1 MLVGTTG
8 FGFSTTGGGGIT
20 SGFGGR
26 SSMFFSTGDLICGG
40 GSGGGVASGLEG
52 GVDDCF
58 GVAVAVI
65 LGCTT
70 AAFLPLASSDA
81 GGSEEL
87 LLWEVMDGDVV
98 AGLASMVA
106 VSEGAGGIDEVCE
119 CTTAAFISPW
129 PTAPVIELV
138 LAKDVRI
145 EEGEVVVGF
154 RTSNTLPPPTKPESE
169 KTSDDDGSI
178 DEVCGCSTTAFALP
192 FGKPRLGIV
201 SDIALVLEPLHDTV
215 TECRGVTVTA
225 DKSRV
230 RLVSPDSAVGTLD
243 AGPIS
248 VLCPDCVPGVVVKA
262 PDATAP
268 LIDGGSPVNT
278 GRASGVVLPDGVPV
292 TPVILPPA
300 DDVTALGVPAVKP
313 ADCDV
318 EAESESTLA
327 VTLED
332 EFSPGMSSGKHSD
345 LSGIEYEYNVCD
357 HVEFAVSCPSPNSAS
372 ISKSTSISTS
382 LSSLIPVFKE
392 PAPHTPPS
400 S

>member
-1 MLVGTTG
+1 MVVLLGSMAASMSPL
-8 FGFSTTGGGGIT
+8 F
-20 SGFGGR
+20 GR
-26 SSMFFSTGDLICGG
+26 SGNEK
-40 GSGGGVASGLEG
+40 V
-52 GVDDCF
+52 
-58 GVAVAVI
+58 
-65 LGCTT
+65 
-70 AAFLPLASSDA
+70 SDEA
-81 GGSEEL
+81 GE
-87 LLWEVMDGDVV
+87 
-98 AGLASMVA
+98 
-106 VSEGAGGIDEVCE
+106 IDEVCE

-129 PTAPVIELV
+129 PKAPVTEPV

-154 RTSNTLPPPTKPESE
+154 RTSNKLPPPTKPGSE

-192 FGKPRLGIV
+192 FGKPRSGTV
-201 SDIALVLEPLHDTV
+201 ADVALVLEPLHDAV
-215 TECRGVTVTA
+215 TECRGADVTA
-225 DKSRV
+225 DEPRA
-230 RLVSPDSAVGTLD
+230 RLESPDSAVGTSED
-243 AGPIS
+243 TDPIS
-248 VLCPDCVPGVVVKA
+248 VLCPDCVPGIVVNA
-262 PDATAP
+262 PDAAP
-268 LIDGGSPVNT
+268 PLVDGGSPVNT

-292 TPVILPPA
+292 TPVILSPA

-345 LSGIEYEYNVCD
+345 PRGIEYEYNVCD
-357 HVEFAVSCPSPNSAS
+357 HEEFAVSCPSPSSAS
-372 ISKSTSISTS
+372 ISRSTSISTS